1 MHIKFELDGI
11 HSTTQMEDCSIT
23 ALLIFIGKILKD
35 ASESI
40 EFLQPRQV
48 AVLALKFHEANKE
61 SSSIANKAIVL
72 SELNGL
78 YQAYKNKEDTE
89 GSND

>member
-11 HSTTQMEDCSIT
+11 HGTTQMEDCSIT
-23 ALLIFIGKILKD
+23 ELLIFIGKILKD

-61 SSSIANKAIVL
+61 SSSIASKAIVL

>member
-1 MHIKFELDGI
+1 MYIKFELDGT
-11 HSTTQMEDCSIT
+11 HATTQMEDCSIT
-23 ALLIFIGKILKD
+23 DLLLFIGQILKD

-40 EFLQPRQV
+40 EFLKPSKV
-48 AVLALKFHEANKE
+48 AELALKFHEANKE
-61 SSSIANKAIVL
+61 SSSNASKVISL

-78 YQAYKNKEDTE
+78 YQAYKNKEHTE

>member
-1 MHIKFELDGI
+1 MHIKFELDGN
-11 HSTTQMEDCSIT
+11 HGTTQMEDCSIT
-23 ALLIFIGKILKD
+23 ELLIFIGKILKD

-48 AVLALKFHEANKE
+48 AELALKFHEANKE
-61 SSSIANKAIVL
+61 SSSNASKVIVL
-72 SELNGL
+72 SEIYGL
-78 YQAYKNKEDTE
+78 YQAYKNKEHTE

>member
-1 MHIKFELDGI
+1 MHIKFEFDGI
-11 HSTTQMEDCSIT
+11 HGTTQMEGCSIT

-48 AVLALKFHEANKE
+48 AVLALKFHEAH
-61 SSSIANKAIVL
+61 
-72 SELNGL
+72 G
-78 YQAYKNKEDTE
+78 
-89 GSND
+89 